1 MKDTLLIN
9 DVERTPSIALE
20 PADYWQLM
28 KLQQDIQIAT
38 LEARQRIAAAE
49 RARTNFAAGLP
60 AKYPDFE
67 PADAHYRADD
77 ATCSL
82 IRER

>member
-1 MKDTLLIN
+1 MGRAASAAPAP
-9 DVERTPSIALE
+9 VERIALE

-28 KLQQDIQIAT
+28 KLEQDIQIVT
-38 LEARQRIAAAE
+38 LQAKQQLAAVHQ
-49 RARTNFAAGLP
+49 ARTAFAHGLHT
-60 AKYPDFE
+60 KYPAFQ

-82 IRER
+82 VRER